1 MSATITSTTNAGTMS
16 TSARRSSLLS
26 FAALSFLKHT
36 QSAMMASN
44 AMIIAALSPCVI
56 KLIKV
61 LSLTGY
67 CAKLRRFSIAF
78 PPETM
83 LSAKR

>member
-1 MSATITSTTNAGTMS
+1 MS

-26 FAALSFLKHT
+26 FAAALNFLKYT
-36 QSAMMASN
+36 PSAMMASS